1 MLSIPLSA
9 EQEREAKVLEAKIQA
24 AVQTE
29 LADLARLLV
38 SKSDRDLFG
47 STEFQVRDIVLR
59 VGAKA
64 YAELLREKKTATKV
78 PE

>member
-1 MLSIPLSA
+1 MMSIPLSA

-24 AVQTE
+24 AMQTE
-29 LADLARLLV
+29 IADLARLLV
-38 SKSDRDLFG
+38 SKSDRELFG
-47 STEFQVRDIVLR
+47 ATEFQVRDIVLR

-64 YAELLREKKTATKV
+64 YAELLREKKTATKA

>member
-9 EQEREAKVLEAKIQA
+9 EQEREAKILEAKIQA

>member
-9 EQEREAKVLEAKIQA
+9 EQECEAKLLEAKIQA

-47 STEFQVRDIVLR
+47 ATEFQVRDIVLR

-64 YAELLREKKTATKV
+64 YAEMLREKKTATKA